1 MAEKEFSYEYNP
13 VKEQKGGVEA
23 SKVIWSTKSLGVAVD
38 ALAKGLPLKANPFCG
53 TNTKLLK
60 PELVYKRTQE
70 ELDDYIKCMND
81 PIYFAEKCFLM
92 TPNGLSKVTL
102 RDYQVDYINHLKNN
116 KFSIF
121 LSCRQ
126 SGKTQ
131 LIDSQI
137 VVRVP
142 RKNISVHF
150 IKLLKEYHYYIDNDD
165 NYVLSLPLFE
175 LYNIYSNAFINKFRY
190 YLYKCRFNIKHNS
203 IKRNIITKCISLI
216 DFIDYKFIKKEHLID
231 NYKTIEEI
239 ELDKS
244 IEILTDTGFSPVSR
258 LMLSKPFDIYK
269 IRLENEYWLECADEH
284 IVFDTD
290 FNEVYV
296 EQLHPGDYIQTD
308 QGLQKI
314 VSIEHNNTKV
324 CMGDIT
330 VDDSNHRFY
339 SNGILSHNSTT
350 TAIFC
355 LWKILFNVDKNAL
368 ILSKSGAAGRDLLSK
383 IKDMYLYLPYYLKC
397 GTMKWNQSEIS
408 FDNNS
413 SIKTEAF
420 SPTAGVGSTVSFLIL
435 DEFAWCPPNDV
446 ELFYNN
452 IIPTVTTMPDANVCI
467 MSTQNGFNM
476 FYKLWKSS
484 IEKKSIYAPF
494 KVDWYQVP
502 QYNMETKTWEKRTE
516 DWKNKMVGVLGS
528 EEAFYYQYGTQF
540 SASDTCLVSRET
552 LTRIHKDEIL
562 FTARESLISS
572 LFSKFLFVNPEYDV
586 TNFKRKYYIVLV
598 DLAEGGGADYTVF
611 QILEV
616 TVDLL
621 TGKVA
626 FEQVAFWRSNTVDIE
641 KAAVEFWVMMGQLF
655 RSDLSNVIVSIEW
668 NTYGALFYN
677 YICLLNETE
686 NFKDSIWR
694 FNICKEFD
702 ISVLCHYKKANMNEE
717 IAGIKNKNAKT
728 IPGIRWSAES
738 KKTGCAMLKMMIE
751 KGELIIRDIVQIGEL
766 ENFEDKNGSG
776 SYKASY
782 GHDDMMMTLVQ
793 LPMVLQTSKYKEF
806 IEDITEHSKLNALG
820 EIQSQREFN
829 FGDMMEVGFQQ
840 SNTPGSIFSDYSSAP
855 W

>member
-13 VKEQKGGVEA
+13 VKEIKGGVEA
-23 SKVIWSTKSLGVAVD
+23 SKVVWSTKSLNAAVD
-38 ALAKGLPLKANPFCG
+38 ALTKGLPLKANPFCG

-92 TPNGLSKVTL
+92 TPTGLSKVTL
-102 RDYQVDYINHLKNN
+102 RDYQVDYLNHLKNN

-126 SGKTQ
+126 SGK
-131 LIDSQI
+131 
-137 VVRVP
+137 
-142 RKNISVHF
+142 
-150 IKLLKEYHYYIDNDD
+150 
-165 NYVLSLPLFE
+165 
-175 LYNIYSNAFINKFRY
+175 
-190 YLYKCRFNIKHNS
+190 
-203 IKRNIITKCISLI
+203 
-216 DFIDYKFIKKEHLID
+216 
-231 NYKTIEEI
+231 
-239 ELDKS
+239 
-244 IEILTDTGFSPVSR
+244 
-258 LMLSKPFDIYK
+258 
-269 IRLENEYWLECADEH
+269 
-284 IVFDTD
+284 
-290 FNEVYV
+290 
-296 EQLHPGDYIQTD
+296 
-308 QGLQKI
+308 
-314 VSIEHNNTKV
+314 
-324 CMGDIT
+324 
-330 VDDSNHRFY
+330 
-339 SNGILSHNSTT
+339 STT

-368 ILSKSGAAGRDLLSK
+368 ILSKSGPAGRDLLAK

-420 SPTAGVGSTVSFLIL
+420 SPTAGLGSTISFLIL

-476 FYKLWKSS
+476 FYKLWKNS

-516 DWKNKMVGVLGS
+516 EWKNKMIGVLGS

-540 SASDTCLVSRET
+540 SASDACLVSRET
-552 LTRIHKDEIL
+552 LTKIHQSEIL
-562 FTARESLISS
+562 FTAREELVSS
-572 LFSKFLFVNPEYDV
+572 LYSKFLFVNPEYDV
-586 TNFKRKYYIVLV
+586 TNFKNKYYIVLV

-616 TVDLL
+616 KANSI
-621 TGKVA
+621 TGKVT

-655 RSDLSNVIVSIEW
+655 RTDLSNVIVSIEW

-686 NFKDSIWR
+686 NFKDSLWR

-702 ISVLCHYKKANMNEE
+702 TSVFCHYKKANMNEE

-766 ENFEDKNGSG
+766 ENFEDKTGSG

-793 LPMVLQTSKYKEF
+793 LPMVLQTGKYKEF
-806 IEDITEHSKLNALG
+806 IEDISERSKLDSLG
-820 EIQSQREFN
+820 ELQSQRDFN
-829 FGDMMEVGFQQ
+829 FGDMTEVGFQQ
-840 SNTPGSIFSDYSSAP
+840 SNTTSIFSDYTSAP

>member
-13 VKEQKGGVEA
+13 VKEIKGGVEA
-23 SKVIWSTKSLGVAVD
+23 SKVIWSTKSLNAAVD
-38 ALAKGLPLKANPFCG
+38 ALTKGLPLKANPFCG

-102 RDYQVDYINHLKNN
+102 RDYQVDYLNHLKNN

-126 SGKTQ
+126 SGK
-131 LIDSQI
+131 
-137 VVRVP
+137 
-142 RKNISVHF
+142 
-150 IKLLKEYHYYIDNDD
+150 
-165 NYVLSLPLFE
+165 
-175 LYNIYSNAFINKFRY
+175 
-190 YLYKCRFNIKHNS
+190 
-203 IKRNIITKCISLI
+203 
-216 DFIDYKFIKKEHLID
+216 
-231 NYKTIEEI
+231 
-239 ELDKS
+239 
-244 IEILTDTGFSPVSR
+244 
-258 LMLSKPFDIYK
+258 
-269 IRLENEYWLECADEH
+269 
-284 IVFDTD
+284 
-290 FNEVYV
+290 
-296 EQLHPGDYIQTD
+296 
-308 QGLQKI
+308 
-314 VSIEHNNTKV
+314 
-324 CMGDIT
+324 
-330 VDDSNHRFY
+330 
-339 SNGILSHNSTT
+339 STT

-368 ILSKSGAAGRDLLSK
+368 ILSKSGPAGRDLLAK

-420 SPTAGVGSTVSFLIL
+420 SPTAGLGSTISFLIL

-476 FYKLWKSS
+476 FYKLWKNS

-516 DWKNKMVGVLGS
+516 EWKNKMIGVLGS

-540 SASDTCLVSRET
+540 SASDACLVSRET
-552 LTRIHKDEIL
+552 LTQIHKNEIL
-562 FTARESLISS
+562 FTSREELVSS
-572 LFSKFLFVNPEYDV
+572 LYSKFLFVNPEYDV
-586 TNFKRKYYIVLV
+586 TNFKNKYYIVLV

-616 TVDLL
+616 TVNPI
-621 TGKVA
+621 TGKVT

-641 KAAVEFWVMMGQLF
+641 KASVEFWVMMGQLF

-677 YICLLNETE
+677 YICLLNETD
-686 NFKDSIWR
+686 NFRDSLWR

-702 ISVLCHYKKANMNEE
+702 TSVLCYYKKANLNEE

-766 ENFEDKNGSG
+766 ENFEDKTGSG

-793 LPMVLQTSKYKEF
+793 LPMVLQTGKYKEF
-806 IEDITEHSKLNALG
+806 IEDITEHIKLDTLG
-820 EIQSQREFN
+820 ELQSQREFN
-829 FGDMMEVGFQQ
+829 FGDMLEVGVQQ
-840 SNTPGSIFSDYSSAP
+840 YNTPGSIFNDYTSAP

>member
-13 VKEQKGGVEA
+13 VKEIKGGVEA
-23 SKVIWSTKSLGVAVD
+23 SKVIWSTKSLNAAVD
-38 ALAKGLPLKANPFCG
+38 ALTKGLPLKANPFCG

-102 RDYQVDYINHLKNN
+102 RDYQVDYLNHLKNN

-137 VVRVP
+137 VIKLP
-142 RKNISVHF
+142 RKNINVRF
-150 IKLLKEYHYYIDNDD
+150 VNLLKDYHYYEDNDD
-165 NYVLSLPLFE
+165 NYILSIPLFE
-175 LYNIYSNAFINKFRY
+175 LYNIYSDEFINKCRY
-190 YLYKCRFNIKHNS
+190 HLYKLRFNIKHND

-216 DFIDYKFIKKEHLID
+216 DFIDYKFIKKEHLTD

-269 IRLENEYWLECADEH
+269 ITLENGYWLECADEH
-284 IVFDTD
+284 IVFDND
-290 FNEVYV
+290 FNEIYV
-296 EQLHPGDYIQTD
+296 DQLHTGDYVQTD

-314 VSIEHNNTKV
+314 VSIEHYNTKV

-330 VDDSNHRFY
+330 VDDDNHRFY

-368 ILSKSGAAGRDLLSK
+368 ILSKSGPAGRDLLAK

-420 SPTAGVGSTVSFLIL
+420 SPTAGLGSTISFLIL

-476 FYKLWKSS
+476 FYKLWKNS

-516 DWKNKMVGVLGS
+516 EWKNKMIGVLGS
-528 EEAFYYQYGTQF
+528 EEAVYYQYGTQF
-540 SASDTCLVSRET
+540 SASDACLVSRET
-552 LTRIHKDEIL
+552 LTKIHQSEIL
-562 FTARESLISS
+562 FTSREELVSS
-572 LFSKFLFVNPEYDV
+572 LYSKFLFVNPEYDV
-586 TNFKRKYYIVLV
+586 TNFKNKYYIVLV

-616 TVDLL
+616 TVNPI
-621 TGKVA
+621 TGKVT

-641 KAAVEFWVMMGQLF
+641 KASVEFWVMMGQLF

-668 NTYGALFYN
+668 STYGALFYN

-686 NFKDSIWR
+686 NFKDSFWR
-694 FNICKEFD
+694 FNFCKEFD
-702 ISVLCHYKKANMNEE
+702 TSVLCHYKKANMNEE

-751 KGELIIRDIVQIGEL
+751 KGELIIIDIVQIGEL
-766 ENFEDKNGSG
+766 ENFEDKTGSG

-793 LPMVLQTSKYKEF
+793 LPMVLQTGKYKEF
-806 IEDITEHSKLNALG
+806 IEDITEHIKLDTLG
-820 EIQSQREFN
+820 ELQSQREFN
-829 FGDMMEVGFQQ
+829 FGDMMEVGVQQ
-840 SNTPGSIFSDYSSAP
+840 YNTPGSIFSDYTSAP

>member
-13 VKEQKGGVEA
+13 IKEIKGGVEA
-23 SKVIWSTKSLGVAVD
+23 SKVIWSTKSLDVAVD
-38 ALAKGLPLKANPFCG
+38 ALTKGLPLKANPFCG

-70 ELDDYIKCMND
+70 ELEDYINCMND

-102 RDYQVDYINHLKNN
+102 RDYQVDYLNHLKNN

-126 SGKTQ
+126 SGK
-131 LIDSQI
+131 
-137 VVRVP
+137 
-142 RKNISVHF
+142 
-150 IKLLKEYHYYIDNDD
+150 
-165 NYVLSLPLFE
+165 
-175 LYNIYSNAFINKFRY
+175 
-190 YLYKCRFNIKHNS
+190 
-203 IKRNIITKCISLI
+203 
-216 DFIDYKFIKKEHLID
+216 
-231 NYKTIEEI
+231 
-239 ELDKS
+239 
-244 IEILTDTGFSPVSR
+244 
-258 LMLSKPFDIYK
+258 
-269 IRLENEYWLECADEH
+269 
-284 IVFDTD
+284 
-290 FNEVYV
+290 
-296 EQLHPGDYIQTD
+296 
-308 QGLQKI
+308 
-314 VSIEHNNTKV
+314 
-324 CMGDIT
+324 
-330 VDDSNHRFY
+330 
-339 SNGILSHNSTT
+339 STT

-368 ILSKSGAAGRDLLSK
+368 ILSKSGPAGRDLLSK

-420 SPTAGVGSTVSFLIL
+420 SPTAGLGSTISFLIL

-476 FYKLWKSS
+476 FYKLWKNS

-516 DWKNKMVGVLGS
+516 DWKNKMIGVLGS

-540 SASDTCLVSRET
+540 SASDACLVSRET
-552 LTRIHKDEIL
+552 LTRIHQDEIL
-562 FTARESLISS
+562 FTPREELISS
-572 LFSKFLFVNPEYDV
+572 LFSKFFFVNPEYDV
-586 TNFKRKYYIVLV
+586 TNFKNKYYIVLV
-598 DLAEGGGADYTVF
+598 DLAEGGGSDYTVF

-616 TVDLL
+616 TVDPL
-621 TGKVA
+621 TGKA
-626 FEQVAFWRSNTVDIE
+626 TFEQVAFWRSNTVDIE
-641 KAAVEFWVMMGQLF
+641 KASVEFWVMMGQLF
-655 RSDLSNVIVSIEW
+655 KPDFSNVIVSIEW

-677 YICLLNETE
+677 YICLLNEPE

-694 FNICKEFD
+694 FGICKEFD
-702 ISVLCHYKKANMNEE
+702 TSVLCHYKKANMNEE

-728 IPGIRWSAES
+728 IPGMRWSAES

-751 KGELIIRDIVQIGEL
+751 KGDLIIRDIVQIGEL

-793 LPMVLQTSKYKEF
+793 LPMVLQTGKYKEF
-806 IEDITEHSKLNALG
+806 IEDIIEQSKLNTLNNL
-820 EIQSQREFN
+820 QSQREFN
-829 FGDMMEVGFQQ
+829 FGDMMEVQMVSFG
-840 SNTPGSIFSDYSSAP
+840 SNGSIFSDYNSAP

>member
-13 VKEQKGGVEA
+13 VKEIKGGVEA
-23 SKVIWSTKSLGVAVD
+23 SKVIWSTKSLNAAVD
-38 ALAKGLPLKANPFCG
+38 ALTKGLPLKANPFCG

-102 RDYQVDYINHLKNN
+102 RDYQVDYLNHLKNN

-137 VVRVP
+137 
-142 RKNISVHF
+142 F
-150 IKLLKEYHYYIDNDD
+150 IKLPRRNINVRFVNLLKDYHYYEDNDD
-165 NYVLSLPLFE
+165 NYILSIPLFE
-175 LYNIYSNAFINKFRY
+175 LYNIYSDKFINKCRHH
-190 YLYKCRFNIKHNS
+190 LYKLRFNTKHND
-203 IKRNIITKCISLI
+203 IKRNIITRCISLI
-216 DFIDYKFIKKEHLID
+216 DFIDYKFIKNEHLTD

-244 IEILTDTGFSPVSR
+244 IKILTDTGFSDVSR

-269 IRLENEYWLECADEH
+269 ITLENGYCLECADEH

-290 FNEVYV
+290 FNEIYV
-296 EQLHPGDYIQTD
+296 EELHIGDYIQTD

-314 VSIEHNNTKV
+314 ISIKHNNTKV

-330 VDDSNHRFY
+330 VDDDNHRFY

-368 ILSKSGAAGRDLLSK
+368 ILSKSGPAGRDLLAK

-420 SPTAGVGSTVSFLIL
+420 SPTAGLGSTISFLIL

-476 FYKLWKSS
+476 FYKLWKNS

-516 DWKNKMVGVLGS
+516 EWKNKMIGVLGS

-540 SASDTCLVSRET
+540 SASDACLVSRET
-552 LTRIHKDEIL
+552 LTKIHQSEIL
-562 FTARESLISS
+562 FTAREELVSS
-572 LFSKFLFVNPEYDV
+572 LYSKFLFVNPEYDV
-586 TNFKRKYYIVLV
+586 TNFKNKYYIVLV

-616 TVDLL
+616 KVNTI
-621 TGKVA
+621 TGKVT

-641 KAAVEFWVMMGQLF
+641 KAAVEFWVMMSQLF
-655 RSDLSNVIVSIEW
+655 RTDLSNVIVSIEW

-686 NFKDSIWR
+686 NFKDSLWR

-702 ISVLCHYKKANMNEE
+702 TSVLCHYKKANMNEE

-751 KGELIIRDIVQIGEL
+751 KNELIIRDIVQIGEL
-766 ENFEDKNGSG
+766 ENFEDKTGSG

-793 LPMVLQTSKYKEF
+793 LPMVLQTGKYKEF
-806 IEDITEHSKLNALG
+806 IEDISERSKLDSLG
-820 EIQSQREFN
+820 ELQSQRDFN
-829 FGDMMEVGFQQ
+829 FGDMTEVGFQQ
-840 SNTPGSIFSDYSSAP
+840 SNTTSIFNDYTSAP